1 MELQLNLTNTISAIT
16 LATLSC
22 SVLPAIS
29 AESES
34 LLELSH
40 TYADYNLASY
50 SAINNGFPDR
60 YKTSVQ
66 IQVRYSYNQIGSE
79 STTIAGM
86 PDSDVTVGFTNRR
99 TKLGFEAK
107 VTDDI
112 TGKVK
117 FAFSQSDGDAGLE
130 DSYLKWKLS
139 DTVSIRAGQYKIALL
154 REENIS
160 STRQL
165 ATDRTSVNELYNQ
178 DFNQAIE
185 INVTEDDWRFI
196 ASVNDGFRSRNTL
209 YSSPREADI
218 AFTARGELKFG
229 EAGWSKYKQFTSFR
243 GAEGGFMLGG
253 AIHHQVMGNTSPSTM
268 PDTSM
273 TTGTID
279 ASVLGDGWNLYA
291 AGVWRTTDD
300 GMTTLTDAGY
310 ILQGGYFVSDQ
321 NELFAR
327 WDIITPSEDNAV
339 VAGDSGN
346 NEFNVFTFG
355 WNHYVIPESHA
366 VKFTLE
372 AQIYPDA
379 TTESIV
385 SIRGNIQPDST
396 GDQFAITA
404 QFQVLF

>member
-1 MELQLNLTNTISAIT
+1 MKLAKSAACSAAVVSLTSFAAHAGSEGSLHDLAAAIR
-16 LATLSC
+16 ADSMNY
-22 SVLPAIS
+22 SSFSPLPERI
-29 AESES
+29 
-34 LLELSH
+34 
-40 TYADYNLASY
+40 
-50 SAINNGFPDR
+50 
-60 YKTSVQ
+60 KTSVQ
-66 IQVRYSYNQIGSE
+66 IQFRYNYNQRGSE
-79 STTIAGM
+79 STTFAGM
-86 PDSDVTVGFTNRR
+86 PDNDVTVGFTSRR
-99 TKLGFEAK
+99 TKFGVEAK

-117 FAFSQSDGDAGLE
+117 FAFSQSSGAAGLE

-139 DTVSIRAGQYKIALL
+139 DTVSIKAGQYKIALL

-165 ATDRTSVNELYNQ
+165 ATDRSSVNELYNQ

-185 INVTEDDWRFI
+185 LIITEDDWRFI
-196 ASVNDGFRSRNTL
+196 GSVNDGFRSRNT
-209 YSSPREADI
+209 YFTSGTEADI

-253 AIHHQVMGNTSPSTM
+253 AVHHQVMGNTNPSTT

-291 AGVWRTTDD
+291 AGVWRNTDT
-300 GMTTLTDAGY
+300 GTMTLTDAGY
-310 ILQGGYFVSDQ
+310 IVQGGLFVSDQ
-321 NELFAR
+321 NELFGR
-327 WDIITPSEDNAV
+327 WDLITPSDENPVVVGTSGSED
-339 VAGDSGN
+339 
-346 NEFNVFTFG
+346 FNVFTFG

-366 VKFTLE
+366 AKFTLE
-372 AQIYPDA
+372 AQVYPDA

-385 SIRGNIQPDST
+385 SIRGNILPDST